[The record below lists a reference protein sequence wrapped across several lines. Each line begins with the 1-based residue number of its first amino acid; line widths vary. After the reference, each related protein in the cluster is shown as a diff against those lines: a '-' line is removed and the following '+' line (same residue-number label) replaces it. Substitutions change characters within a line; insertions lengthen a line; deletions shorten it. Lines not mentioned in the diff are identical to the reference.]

1 MDRGKLSFLS
11 REGEMSVKIMRID
24 DAPVKTG
31 GNLDSDRGK
40 TFRLVDEEDGA
51 RNVDVHINLLDP
63 GSGLGPTHYHQRA
76 ENVYIVLEGVVEVVI
91 DGKTHRLQA
100 GEMAFIPPGVPHAA
114 GNGGAVPARFI
125 EIYAPAGRDYHLYEP
140 ARETSD

>member
-1 MDRGKLSFLS
+1 MDRGKFSFLS
-11 REGEMSVKIMRID
+11 EKGEMSVKIMRID

-31 GNLDSDRGK
+31 GNLASDRGK

-51 RNVDVHINLLDP
+51 RNGDVHFNLLNP
-63 GSGLGPTHYHQRA
+63 GSGFGPTHYHQRA
-76 ENVYIVLEGVVEVVI
+76 ENVHIVLERVVEVVF

-100 GEMAFIPPGVPHAA
+100 SEMVFIPPEAPHAA

-125 EIYAPAGRDYHLYEP
+125 EI
-140 ARETSD
+140 